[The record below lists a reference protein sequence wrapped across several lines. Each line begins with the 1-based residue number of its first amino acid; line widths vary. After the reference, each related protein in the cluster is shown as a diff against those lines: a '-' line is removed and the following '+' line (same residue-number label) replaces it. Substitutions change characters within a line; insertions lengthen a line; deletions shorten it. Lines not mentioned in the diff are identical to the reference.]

1 MHRLTLRIW
10 LVLGSYQIRKVAFT
24 KKSGKNLITQR
35 YSPLRWHC
43 SRCFLQ
49 KAVLPLHCHCVCS
62 ASSEVCVTAGIPD
75 GVFSPE
81 TRKRARSSLQ
91 DGGGF
96 LIWMAGWDRR
106 GPGGRSGEGDG
117 GDRRFALPCAVLGA
131 EGQSLQV
138 LSQRQRRS
146 RGSTEPPSPSHR
158 PRGGTSPRLGLQR
171 QVPSPRLS

>member
-1 MHRLTLRIW
+1 MYVRLPRRS
-10 LVLGSYQIRKVAFT
+10 VSQPGYQT
-24 KKSGKNLITQR
+24 E
-35 YSPLRWHC
+35 Y
-43 SRCFLQ
+43 FL
-49 KAVLPLHCHCVCS
+49 L
-62 ASSEVCVTAGIPD
+62 
-75 GVFSPE
+75 
-81 TRKRARSSLQ
+81 KRENEPFSSLQ

-96 LIWMAGWDRR
+96 LILMAGWDQR

-158 PRGGTSPRLGLQR
+158 PRGGTSPRLGLRR
-171 QVPSPRLS
+171 QVPSPRLGSAGFLGSPSDIPRLMVQLVDFRFLSPARSPAGALGLRTRLRTVLVFPEVAALAGN